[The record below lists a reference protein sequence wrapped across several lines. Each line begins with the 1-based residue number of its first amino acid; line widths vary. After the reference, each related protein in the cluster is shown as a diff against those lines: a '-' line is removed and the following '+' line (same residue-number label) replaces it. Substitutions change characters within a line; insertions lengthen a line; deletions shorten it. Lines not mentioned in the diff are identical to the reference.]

1 MAVDC
6 KTEVAGG
13 FRQIVQVDAHT
24 LHADVKP
31 AQGGQDSAPGAHE
44 YFDVSLATCKALTAT
59 WYAKKNGIPL
69 DRVEAHVER
78 DDSREREGDHPRG
91 ETAGDRGDAPHEDPQ
106 SQEPSPLAAVC
117 ERPEDGARDEV
128 ADEENGAEQ
137 ASHAVAQR
145 KVALDRRE
153 NGG

>member
-31 AQGGQDSAPGAHE
+31 AQGGQDSAPGPHE

-78 DDSREREGDHPRG
+78 DDSREREGTYVLKVSLAFFGSLTDAQKQKLHDVVGRCPIHKLMTTTKVEI
-91 ETAGDRGDAPHEDPQ
+91 ETQ
-106 SQEPSPLAAVC
+106 PL
-117 ERPEDGARDEV
+117 
-128 ADEENGAEQ
+128 
-137 ASHAVAQR
+137 
-145 KVALDRRE
+145 
-153 NGG
+153 